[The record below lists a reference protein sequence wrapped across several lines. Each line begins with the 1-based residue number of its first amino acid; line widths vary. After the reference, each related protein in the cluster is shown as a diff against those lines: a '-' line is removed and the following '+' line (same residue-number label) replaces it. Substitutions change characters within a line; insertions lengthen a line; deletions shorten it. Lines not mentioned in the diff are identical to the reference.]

1 MFNVYF
7 LTSKCSRSLLNFLP
21 TGRQIEARKLN
32 DTVPPRSIPN
42 KVPLPRMSPP
52 HLTSK
57 VPLPRMSPKLLS
69 QVKEPSFTAK
79 EPSFTANR
87 AQEPPRVDFFEDRLK
102 FIISNVLKE
111 DKDSRTLKQESKPPP
126 ILHQNHV
133 PDYTQVSS

>member
-1 MFNVYF
+1 
-7 LTSKCSRSLLNFLP
+7 
-21 TGRQIEARKLN
+21 
-32 DTVPPRSIPN
+32 
-42 KVPLPRMSPP
+42 
-52 HLTSK
+52 
-57 VPLPRMSPKLLS
+57 MSPKLLS
-69 QVKEPSFTAK
+69 QVK

-133 PDYTQVSS
+133 PDYTQVSSYLSLPEVK